1 MPTNMPDITKA
12 QIGAAL
18 VWVVSQAVAY
28 GWIKHGPDQQTLS
41 GAATVLAVGIA
52 WADAHLRGK
61 RVDAHAAVVAANA
74 YAAAAPVATTT
85 PAAPAADIAA

>member
-1 MPTNMPDITKA
+1 MPDITKM

-18 VWVVSQAVAY
+18 MWIVSQAVAY

-41 GAATVLAVGIA
+41 GAATVIALGLA

-61 RVDAHAAVVAANA
+61 RVIAHAILNA
-74 YAAAAPVATTT
+74 PAPVATASGDGTATT
-85 PAAPAADIAA
+85 VATPPTITV